1 MIWIVLILFPA
12 ANCHC
17 SKWCSLWEVDLIAE
31 FYLGFLQAVVHT
43 VMLKFNT
50 ILFFL
55 FINWSFLYY
64 DEILKQGWRRFLK
77 MKKTNKKKTAS
88 VCANK
93 YCMIRVV
100 VQNVNFIQ
108 LGDLDHWQRCYL
120 WSVTTHQSKVVN
132 SCRCSS
138 SYCEC
143 TDWWLHL
150 FLLSGWF
157 TKLSENF
164 IKL

>member
-1 MIWIVLILFPA
+1 MLI
-12 ANCHC
+12 
-17 SKWCSLWEVDLIAE
+17 E

-55 FINWSFLYY
+55 FINCSFLYY

-108 LGDLDHWQRCYL
+108 LGDLDH
-120 WSVTTHQSKVVN
+120 
-132 SCRCSS
+132 
-138 SYCEC
+138 
-143 TDWWLHL
+143 
-150 FLLSGWF
+150 
-157 TKLSENF
+157 
-164 IKL
+164 